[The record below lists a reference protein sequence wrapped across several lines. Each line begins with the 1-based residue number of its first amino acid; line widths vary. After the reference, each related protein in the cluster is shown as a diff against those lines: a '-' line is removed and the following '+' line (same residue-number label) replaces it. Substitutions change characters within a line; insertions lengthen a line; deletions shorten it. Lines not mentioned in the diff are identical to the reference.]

1 MITEQKYTI
10 LSLELH
16 LFFGRIMKEHA
27 LFLEAGFSPKNA
39 DMAQT
44 ADQFKQKFEA
54 LLDRAVRLSNGII
67 RDNVLNSGE
76 IITEYTLGSEQ
87 KTENFTGIPINKN
100 ITMMESNLTSGNNP
114 SVSPAMYQ
122 NVKQLN
128 ADAKVLLDG
137 IIEFKRNVLNDIL
150 SCNIMTGNYPLLVQ
164 HILLEAINYRMQV
177 MSLENGEDIDNLD
190 TKETENFWDQR
201 MLEHA
206 LFIRGLLDPT
216 ENELINTAN
225 DFAASYTQLLAK
237 LDQSNGAMLQ
247 EITQETLDE
256 TIKYRDFKAAGTKG
270 INECKIYSIIQPLLA
285 DHVLREANHFIRLL
299 KMRQ

>member
-44 ADQFKQKFEA
+44 ADQFKQKFET

-76 IITEYTLGSEQ
+76 IITDYTLGSEQ

-114 SVSPAMYQ
+114 SVSPVMYQ

>member
-16 LFFGRIMKEHA
+16 LFFGRIMKEHS

-44 ADQFKQKFEA
+44 AEQFKQKFEA

-114 SVSPAMYQ
+114 SVSPALYQ

-164 HILLEAINYRMQV
+164 HILLEAMNYRMQV

-190 TKETENFWDQR
+190 PKETEKFWDQR

-237 LDQSNGAMLQ
+237 LDQSNGAMMQ
-247 EITQETLDE
+247 NITQETLDE